1 MPVRRPGGA
10 GLLPWLA
17 GLLAL
22 VVAAVLLTAPAQAQS
37 DETVPNDADLGT
49 TLPGATTSILATTT
63 TKPPDCKELAP
74 VSAIFVGTVTGTA
87 GETARFAVA
96 EIRQGALP
104 ATRVQVDYPNDI
116 RFVKEGRQYVVGVTV
131 DPATQ
136 RLVSKVRPA
145 RDVEEDDPCNERDLV
160 YTRNV
165 DGSNVDTGIFSG
177 LSGRGWRIAWSFLLP
192 TLIALSL
199 LALLVLFKRAG
210 VGAFRFGVKR
220 AAAPP
225 RRPPPEAQEPP
236 APSPASTGPPS
247 RTPVR
252 PGPPPR
258 P

>member
-1 MPVRRPGGA
+1 
-10 GLLPWLA
+10 LPWLA

-22 VVAAVLLTAPAQAQS
+22 VAAAVALTAPAQAQS
-37 DETVPNDADLGT
+37 DETVPDDADLGT

-63 TKPPDCKELAP
+63 TTAPECKELAP
-74 VSAIFVGTVTGTA
+74 VTAIFVGTVTGTV

-116 RFVKEGRQYVVGVTV
+116 RFVKEGHQYVVGVTT

-145 RDVEEDDPCNERDLV
+145 RDVEEDDPCNLRDLV

-165 DGSNVDTGIFSG
+165 DGTNVDTGIFSG
-177 LSGRGWRIAWSFLLP
+177 LSGKGWRIAWSFLLP
-192 TLIALSL
+192 TLIALAL
-199 LALLVLFKRAG
+199 LTLLVLFKRAG
-210 VGAFRFGVKR
+210 VGAFRFGLKR

-225 RRPPPEAQEPP
+225 RPSPPADEEPLARPPV
-236 APSPASTGPPS
+236 STGPAS
-247 RTPVR
+247 RTPAR